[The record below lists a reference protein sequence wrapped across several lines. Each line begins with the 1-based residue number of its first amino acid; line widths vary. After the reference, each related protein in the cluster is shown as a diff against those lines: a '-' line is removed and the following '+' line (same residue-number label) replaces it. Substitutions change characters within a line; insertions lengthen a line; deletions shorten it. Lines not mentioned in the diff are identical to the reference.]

1 MIESLVYGL
10 LATSVMLAINKFV
23 TTIFIKVKNSGL
35 AVVYGSLAAKLVFLS
50 IFTLTIKSDLQNSI
64 VYCSIILIGIIYSNL
79 NTIIK
84 LK

>member
-79 NTIIK
+79 STIIK